1 MFMNNKIL
9 LLALILTFS
18 SCSIFQ
24 NTKTFTQDIDSS
36 AIESNDVLQKFL
48 GTYEIE
54 VFNLPDGGDGKFSMK
69 VTKEGDA
76 LKTTFTTEEA
86 SQTID
91 IVGTEVEEGILY
103 IDIYIKSYGINTA
116 FEIYVEGDQVTGY
129 LADMFELQGVK
140 YPLIESD
147 ENIPKN
153 ISSLISGDYTIT
165 LYDVP
170 SYGEIDA
177 RIKIFFKKNILNSE
191 VSYFNGESW
200 VDVTVN
206 STEVEDEAVFISVV
220 DAEAGGNVDLEVY
233 FDDQNSISGFYAGLF
248 EFSGKRLK

>member
-1 MFMNNKIL
+1 MKNKFL
-9 LLALILTFS
+9 LLAIIITFS
-18 SCSIFQ
+18 SCSVFQ
-24 NTKTFTQDIDSS
+24 KTKTFTQNIDSS
-36 AIESNDVLQKFL
+36 VIESNDVLQKFL

-69 VTKEGDA
+69 VTKEGDG

-140 YPLIESD
+140 YSSIESD
-147 ENIPKN
+147 KNPEN
-153 ISSLISGDYTIT
+153 ISSLIIGDYNIT

-170 SYGEIDA
+170 GYGEIDA
-177 RIKIFFKKNILNSE
+177 RIKIFLKNNIFNSE

-200 VDVTVN
+200 ADVIVN
-206 STEVEDEAVFISVV
+206 STEIEDEAVFINVV
-220 DAEAGGNVDLEVY
+220 DAEAGGNVDLEIY

-248 EFSGKRLK
+248 EFSGIRIK

>member
-1 MFMNNKIL
+1 MYMKNKIL
-9 LLALILTFS
+9 LLALIFTFS

-24 NTKTFTQDIDSS
+24 KTKTFTQDIGSS
-36 AIESNDVLQKFL
+36 ISESTDVFQKFI

-69 VTKEGDA
+69 VTKEGQG
-76 LKTTFTTEEA
+76 LRTTFTTEEA

-91 IVGTEVEEGILY
+91 IVRTEVEEGILY

-140 YPLIESD
+140 YSSIESD
-147 ENIPKN
+147 KNPEN
-153 ISSLISGDYTIT
+153 ISSLIIGDYNIT

-170 SYGEIDA
+170 GYGEIDA
-177 RIKIFFKKNILNSE
+177 RIKIFLKNNIFNSE

-200 VDVTVN
+200 SDVIVN
-206 STEVEDEAVFISVV
+206 STEIEDEAVFINVV

>member
-9 LLALILTFS
+9 LLALIFTFS

-191 VSYFNGESW
+191 VSYFDGKSW

-220 DAEAGGNVDLEVY
+220 DAEAGGNVDLEIY
-233 FDDQNSISGFYAGLF
+233 FDDENSISGFYAGLF

>member
-1 MFMNNKIL
+1 MKNKFL
-9 LLALILTFS
+9 LLAIIITFS
-18 SCSIFQ
+18 SCSVFQ
-24 NTKTFTQDIDSS
+24 KTKTFTQNIDSS
-36 AIESNDVLQKFL
+36 VIESNDVLQKFL

-69 VTKEGDA
+69 VTKEGDG

-140 YPLIESD
+140 DPLIESD
-147 ENIPKN
+147 KSIPEN
-153 ISSLISGDYTIT
+153 ISSLIIGDYTIT

-170 SYGEIDA
+170 GYGEIDA
-177 RIKIFFKKNILNSE
+177 RIKIFLNENVFNSE

-206 STEVEDEAVFISVV
+206 TTDIEEEAVFINVV
-220 DAEAGGNVDLEVY
+220 DAESGGNVDLEVY

-248 EFSGKRLK
+248 EFSGKRIN

>member
-1 MFMNNKIL
+1 MKNKFL
-9 LLALILTFS
+9 LLAIIITFS
-18 SCSIFQ
+18 SCSVFQ
-24 NTKTFTQDIDSS
+24 KTKTFTQNIDSS
-36 AIESNDVLQKFL
+36 VIESNDVLQKFL

-69 VTKEGDA
+69 VTKEGDG

-140 YPLIESD
+140 DPLIGSD
-147 ENIPKN
+147 KSIPEN
-153 ISSLISGDYTIT
+153 ISSLIIGDYTIT

-170 SYGEIDA
+170 GYGEIDA
-177 RIKIFFKKNILNSE
+177 RIKIFLNENVFNSE

-206 STEVEDEAVFISVV
+206 TTDIEEEAVFINVV
-220 DAEAGGNVDLEVY
+220 DAESGGNVDLEVY

-248 EFSGKRLK
+248 EFSGKRIN

>member
-1 MFMNNKIL
+1 MKNKIL
-9 LLALILTFS
+9 LLAIIITFS
-18 SCSIFQ
+18 SCSVFQ
-24 NTKTFTQDIDSS
+24 KTKTFTQNIDSS
-36 AIESNDVLQKFL
+36 IIISNDVLQKFL

-69 VTKEGDA
+69 VTNEGEG
-76 LKTTFTTEEA
+76 LKATFTTEEA
-86 SQTID
+86 GQTID

-177 RIKIFFKKNILNSE
+177 RIKIFFKKNVLNSE

-206 STEVEDEAVFISVV
+206 STEVEDEAVFINVV
-220 DAEAGGNVDLEVY
+220 DAEAGGNVDLEIY

>member
-1 MFMNNKIL
+1 MKNKIL
-9 LLALILTFS
+9 LLALVINFS

-24 NTKTFTQDIDSS
+24 KTKTFTQDIDSS
-36 AIESNDVLQKFL
+36 VIESNDVLQKFL

-69 VTKEGDA
+69 VTKEGDG

-91 IVGTEVEEGILY
+91 IVGTGVDEGILY
-103 IDIYIKSYGINTA
+103 IDIYVKSYGINTA

-140 YPLIESD
+140 YSSIESD
-147 ENIPKN
+147 ENIPEN
-153 ISSLISGDYTIT
+153 ISSLIIGEYNIT
-165 LYDVP
+165 LFDVP
-170 SYGEIDA
+170 GYGEIDA
-177 RIKIFFKKNILNSE
+177 RIKVYFKKNILNSE

-200 VDVTVN
+200 VNVIVN
-206 STEVEDEAVFISVV
+206 STEVEDEAIFINVI
-220 DAEAGGNVDLEVY
+220 DEEAGGDVDLEIY

-248 EFSGKRLK
+248 EFSGTRIN